1 MKSNYYFKFAFVF
14 LAILISVN
22 NSFAQVAQA
31 FQRFTPGPPSKVE
44 DSWDR
49 NDPNIIYWNNY
60 VKQNKLDVLEF
71 NMNSLPFELFSYGTQ
86 VNQQYDNCI
95 SQWNQNGC
103 ININKN
109 ILYGCPVQFSKDENI
124 FLNNTQ
130 YGATAFAVSQSDG
143 KYQFEIYPNSSLHYP
158 LTSLLLNDRDDF
170 IYDWTIEEAN
180 AGMNY
185 VPFKAILLHEMGHLV
200 GLGHNYDPDL
210 PTVMLAT
217 RPHNQFLFYLTTSDI
232 QGIQELCSF
241 NGTPTGIEDYI
252 FIYQYQSTISPN
264 TYNSDFSAN
273 FIDEYPYGNYLIDGI
288 RWKLNALHANGQL
301 EISGGPQY
309 FSNLPNNYCWQRDLN
324 GNVIGLV
331 TAYGTDNDGVFHEST
346 VNVGITN
353 VPLNTTSGSLSNNE
367 TWCGSITITGDVTVP
382 SGITLTILPGVNL
395 VFQNNSS
402 LIISGNLISNGISYS
417 KTTLDFISQNSSYQN
432 GIKVNPGGSIT
443 ISHSI
448 LKNAY
453 RGIYF
458 NEAYGSI
465 DNCEFYNCYS
475 GIHLY
480 RTNYTT
486 EDPHISN
493 NYSHDNQFGIVMYYS
508 SPYLTGNEFNNN
520 WRGVGCTDYSSAYLG
535 YAGSFGNNYIH
546 NNQIGVFAYGYSNPF
561 LGRSTCTIQGGNNRI
576 ENNSYKE
583 LYTHTYCTIIA
594 ENNWW
599 GNNPPVP
606 SQFYVASNSSLD
618 YDPWLTSVPQYMQL
632 TNRENSPEELLYN
645 EKLAPRV
652 NIETSTEINTDAELI
667 LTENSDLKNEIKS
680 SFNSEWPLYWKLL
693 YARNLIDVKKYKFAQ
708 KICRD
713 IIIDHPD
720 STLSYYALDLL
731 WRASRRYDK
740 DSLTIFLNNISNA
753 QIKKSLFSAAE
764 LMLAGFDKTNILRNL
779 ARMLRKYKNEP
790 IVEFILFQKFLYY
803 YYDEND
809 LVQAR
814 LAAIELAQLFPESE
828 STLDALRHLEGSTFN
843 LGKNSLIL
851 ENQVKLNTIDKPL
864 DYELFGNY
872 PNPFNPT
879 TTISYALPYDSQVEI
894 SIYDIMGRVIK
905 NFFYNSI
912 SSGYQKT
919 VWDGKSENGT
929 QVASG
934 IYIYRIKAKS
944 LENQTEIFEISSKLI
959 LMK

>member
-1 MKSNYYFKFAFVF
+1 MK
-14 LAILISVN
+14 
-22 NSFAQVAQA
+22 
-31 FQRFTPGPPSKVE
+31 
-44 DSWDR
+44 
-49 NDPNIIYWNNY
+49 NIILLFVYICIS
-60 VKQNKLDVLEF
+60 LEF
-71 NMNSLPFELFSYGTQ
+71 NYAQIDYQGILKLNSSNEVVTTYDWTDPNVVYWNSSVKSNGLGIRPFNLATLPIEIFSNSQ
-86 VNQQYDNCI
+86 DVVNQTNSI
-95 SQWNQNGC
+95 ITEWNSNGC
-103 ININKN
+103 INLFENHFFPSILLAFENDNQFFPDIDIIGRALSAVVTENNKFVFTEYSAN
-109 ILYGCPVQFSKDENI
+109 TLTDFEQTAVI
-124 FLNNTQ
+124 LNNT
-130 YGATAFAVSQSDG
+130 
-143 KYQFEIYPNSSLHYP
+143 
-158 LTSLLLNDRDDF
+158 DDF
-170 IYDWTIEEAN
+170 PYQWSTELSNQGSNII
-180 AGMNY
+180 
-185 VPFKAILLHEMGHLV
+185 PFKPILMHEMGHLI
-200 GLGHNYDPDL
+200 GLGHNIPDWGDHSIMQFPQAIGNLLFSLSTYDITGL
-210 PTVMLAT
+210 
-217 RPHNQFLFYLTTSDI
+217 QS
-232 QGIQELCSF
+232 LCSF
-241 NGTPTGIEDYI
+241 NGTPTGIEDAI
-252 FIYQYQSTISPN
+252 LIYQYQSTISPN
-264 TYNSDFSAN
+264 TYNSGFSAS

-288 RWKLNALHANGQL
+288 HWKLNALHANGQL

-324 GNVIGLV
+324 GNVIGIV

-382 SGITLTILPGVNL
+382 SGITLTILPGANL

-417 KTTLDFISQNSSYQN
+417 KTTFDFISQNSSYQN

-465 DNCEFYNCYS
+465 DNCEFYNSYS

-599 GNNPPVP
+599 GNNPPIS

-618 YDPWLTSVPQYMQL
+618 YNPWLMSVPQYRQL

-645 EKLAPRV
+645 EKLAPG
-652 NIETSTEINTDAELI
+652 NNTEASNEINIDAELI
-667 LTENSDLKNEIKS
+667 LTENQELENEIKS
-680 SFNSEWPLYWKLL
+680 SFNSQWPIYWKLL

-779 ARMLRKYKNEP
+779 ARMLRKYKKEP

-905 NFFYNSI
+905 DFFYNSI

-944 LENQTEIFEISSKLI
+944 MENQTEIFETSSKLI